1 MEHPLL
7 HYQKMLHEKA
17 GQKTDTNRSYS
28 GRRKDYNSDRTVA
41 TDKKKSRQQSRV
53 ELQNA
58 VYERVVQT
66 PFSSSPRVEEEDTA
80 VISERRHQL
89 HPQSTRRAQAW
100 ATERQ
105 FQKSRFW
112 KTYFHHRRPEPFTRI
127 HNRRQHP
134 QMESWIDNDKGEE
147 SSLSRR
153 YSSCC
158 ENTTGMK
165 YCQSTR

>member
-1 MEHPLL
+1 M
-7 HYQKMLHEKA
+7 
-17 GQKTDTNRSYS
+17 
-28 GRRKDYNSDRTVA
+28 TVPSRLI
-41 TDKKKSRQQSRV
+41 KKKSRPQKQRV
-53 ELQNA
+53 ELQKCSQFT
-58 VYERVVQT
+58 RVVQT
-66 PFSSSPRVEEEDTA
+66 PFSSPRRVQEEEDTA

-105 FQKSRFW
+105 FQRSRFG

-134 QMESWIDNDKGEE
+134 QMESWIDNDKGDA

-153 YSSCC
+153 YSSCLA
-158 ENTTGMK
+158 NTTGKK
-165 YCQSTR
+165 YCQSTE